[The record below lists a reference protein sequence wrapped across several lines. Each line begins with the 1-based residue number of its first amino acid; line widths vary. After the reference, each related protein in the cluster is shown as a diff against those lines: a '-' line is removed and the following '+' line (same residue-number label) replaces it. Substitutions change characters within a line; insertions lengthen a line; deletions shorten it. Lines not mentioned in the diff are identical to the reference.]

1 MNRDELRATSAREC
15 WAEMFR
21 LKMPQRHRDT
31 EKVRQPAG
39 TPIPLANRFLCVS
52 APLWLIALQEP
63 RWWDYPGL
71 ELWKFVNLALF
82 VGGLIYILT
91 RKVKL
96 GEAVKTRRETIKQ
109 ELARAKRERDAA
121 LAKLKEVE
129 ERLARVDTEVFKIQ
143 EQSQRE
149 AADERDRIAK
159 STELEMAKLAE
170 SAKREI
176 ENAGKAAKHEL
187 RNYAAATSVRLAEE
201 IIRREM
207 KPEDDARLLQRN
219 VQELG
224 GAPQ

>member
-1 MNRDELRATSAREC
+1 MFLSAMLMLLE
-15 WAEMFR
+15 
-21 LKMPQRHRDT
+21 
-31 EKVRQPAG
+31 
-39 TPIPLANRFLCVS
+39 
-52 APLWLIALQEP
+52 EP
-63 RWWDYPGL
+63 HWWDYPGL

-82 VGGLIYILT
+82 AGGLIYVLT

-96 GEAVKTRRETIKQ
+96 GEAFKTRRETIKQ
-109 ELARAKRERDAA
+109 ELARAKQERDAA

-129 ERLARVDTEVFKIQ
+129 ERLARLGSEVATIQ
-143 EQSQRE
+143 ERSQRE
-149 AADERDRIAK
+149 VAEERERIAK
-159 STELEMAKLAE
+159 STEVEVAKLGE

-176 ENAGKAAKHEL
+176 ERAGKAARHEL

-207 KPEDDARLLQRN
+207 RPEDDARLLQRN

>member
-1 MNRDELRATSAREC
+1 
-15 WAEMFR
+15 MF
-21 LKMPQRHRDT
+21 
-31 EKVRQPAG
+31 VN
-39 TPIPLANRFLCVS
+39 LAVLM
-52 APLWLIALQEP
+52 LLQEP

-82 VGGLIYILT
+82 AGGLIYVLT

-96 GEAVKTRRETIKQ
+96 GEAFKTRRETIKQ
-109 ELARAKRERDAA
+109 ELAKAQQERDAA
-121 LAKLKEVE
+121 LTKLKEVE
-129 ERLARVDTEVFKIQ
+129 DRLARLDSEVSTIRKQSKQEAAEERERIAQSTEV
-143 EQSQRE
+143 E
-149 AADERDRIAK
+149 IAK
-159 STELEMAKLAE
+159 LGE